1 MSELKPIFNAL
12 RRSKV
17 GAILLLLQIAI
28 TTAIVSNSTF
38 IIKEKIAY
46 LDQPTGYAEQD
57 IFSFE
62 VMSFGKD
69 TNFKLQAELDEQA
82 LRQIPGVVDAVMIDS
97 VPLSGS
103 GSSSTFRL
111 RPTGEKSKG
120 EQANVFQG
128 DEHVLNTFGVKV
140 LEGRNFYESEVMVT
154 DNYDQYPNIALI
166 TKALADSLFPDGD
179 ALGKSIYRGDFPVK
193 IIGITDMMKGPWLSS
208 ERKDRSVITPFVL
221 ARKLT
226 QFMVRTEPGRRA
238 EVMQQIEPLMLQL
251 DGKRVVE
258 NIKGLEQVKDGFVAP
273 DKLTMRMLLVMVVV
287 LTLITALGIFGLT
300 MFNINKRTKQV
311 GTRRALGAR
320 KSHII
325 NYFLVESVMICIGG
339 LVLGAVLAILLGQ
352 QLMQHYSIAKLPLL
366 YVGFTALGVL
376 LISVCSVIG
385 PAQRAANI
393 SPSVATRTI

>member
-46 LDQPTGYAEQD
+46 LDQPTGYSEQD

-69 TNFKLQAELDEQA
+69 TNFKYQAELDEA
-82 LRQIPGVVDAVMIDS
+82 TLRQIPGVVDAVMINS
-97 VPLSGS
+97 VPLSGGGYS
-103 GSSSTFRL
+103 TTFRL
-111 RPTGEKSKG
+111 RPTGETSQ
-120 EQANVFQG
+120 EENASVFEG
-128 DEHVLNTFGVKV
+128 DEHLLNTFGVEI
-140 LEGRNFYESEVMVT
+140 LEGRNFHESEVMVT
-154 DNYDQYPNIALI
+154 DNYDQYPNIALL
-166 TKALADSLFPDGD
+166 TKAMADTLFPDGD
-179 ALGKSIYRGDFPVK
+179 ALGKTIYRGDFPVK
-193 IIGITDMMKGPWLSS
+193 IIGITGMMKGPWLNA
-208 ERKDRSVITPFVL
+208 ERKDRSVIVPFAKAEKRNL
-221 ARKLT
+221 
-226 QFMVRTEPGRRA
+226 FMVRTEPGRRA
-238 EVMQQIEPLMLQL
+238 EVTQQIEALMLKL
-251 DGKRVVE
+251 DSKRVIE
-258 NIKGLEQVKDGFVAP
+258 NIEGLELVKDGFVAS
-273 DKLTMRMLLVMVVV
+273 DKLTMRMLLVMIVV

-325 NYFLVESVMICIGG
+325 NYFLIESVMICIGG
-339 LVLGAVLAILLGQ
+339 LVLGTVLAILLGQ
-352 QLMQHYSIAKLPLL
+352 QLMHHYSIAKLPLL
-366 YVGFTALGVL
+366 YVGFTAVGVL